1 MPNCCVVMG
10 RHCSYPDKENYIT
23 LFGYPRAPVVKR
35 KWTKAI
41 QSTREHFKE
50 PDTDKYVQVLVFV
63 TV

>member
-1 MPNCCVVMG
+1 MPNRCVVMG
-10 RHCSYPDKENYIT
+10 HCSYPDKENYIT
-23 LFGYPRAPVVKR
+23 LFGYPPAPVVKL

-50 PDTDKYVQVLVFV
+50 PDTDKNVQVLVFV